1 MAFIFQDSN
10 GVDHAINNNDTF
22 CKAMGLPESNRQVL
36 MTDESGQLVS
46 MGNTAEKLE
55 HTGNL
60 IKALR
65 IGEPFGEPLTKAIA
79 ASQISSGADILG
91 NKRIVFLKGAS
102 TKPKPKKSKPLK
114 KAFSRHGSLL
124 SLLDELEQYKASL
137 AGA

>member
-10 GVDHAINNNDTF
+10 GIDHAINNNDTF
-22 CKAMGLPESNRQVL
+22 CKAIGLPESNRKVL

-55 HTGNL
+55 HNGNL

-65 IGEPFGEPLTKAIA
+65 MGEPLTKAIT
-79 ASQISSGADILG
+79 ASQVSSGADILG
-91 NKRIVFLKGAS
+91 NKRMVFLKGAS
-102 TKPKPKKSKPLK
+102 TKPKSQKSKPLE
-114 KAFSRHGSLL
+114 KAFSRHSSLL

>member
-36 MTDESGQLVS
+36 MTDESGRLVS

-55 HTGNL
+55 HNGNL

-65 IGEPFGEPLTKAIA
+65 MSEPLTKAITA
-79 ASQISSGADILG
+79 GHLI
-91 NKRIVFLKGAS
+91 NKGSDALKGKMVLFAKGTS
-102 TKPKPKKSKPLK
+102 APSLKKSKPLE
-114 KAFSRHGSLL
+114 KAFGRHGSLL
-124 SLLDELEQYKASL
+124 NLLDELEQYKASM
-137 AGA
+137 AGAL

>member
-10 GVDHAINNNDTF
+10 GVDHAINNNDSF
-22 CKAMGLPESNRQVL
+22 CKALNLPESNRLVL

-55 HTGNL
+55 HNGNL

-65 IGEPFGEPLTKAIA
+65 MGEAIT
-79 ASQISSGADILG
+79 ASHLI
-91 NKRIVFLKGAS
+91 NKGSDALKGKMVLFAKGTS
-102 TKPKPKKSKPLK
+102 APSLKKSKPLEK
-114 KAFSRHGSLL
+114 SFSRHSSLL

>member
-10 GVDHAINNNDTF
+10 GIDHAINNNDTF
-22 CKAMGLPESNRQVL
+22 CKAMRLSVSNRQVL

-55 HTGNL
+55 HNGNL

-65 IGEPFGEPLTKAIA
+65 MGEPLTKAIT
-79 ASQISSGADILG
+79 ASQVSSGADILG

-102 TKPKPKKSKPLK
+102 TKPKPLE
-114 KAFSRHGSLL
+114 KAFSRHSSLL